1 MHNYNGMHDRAPKCQ
16 APEASALW
24 ALRIICYCF
33 SFWQLYIVIMKQAR
47 LPIGPVTNLSIRLNS
62 TLTDE
67 ATLLQLLL
75 AGANC

>member
-1 MHNYNGMHDRAPKCQ
+1 MS
-16 APEASALW
+16 SARSQRIVRFAND
-24 ALRIICYCF
+24 ALLLF
-33 SFWQLYIVIMKQAR
+33 FLAIVIMKQAH